1 MNVFR
6 EKYGPWALVLGASE
20 GLGEAFAHAAA
31 QRGLHIAM
39 AARRAGLLHEAADRV
54 AGKHGVETRA
64 IPADLSQPDFL
75 ESLKDA
81 IRDLEVGLVVYNAA
95 AGHIGSFVDQ
105 DLGHAMEMVEI
116 NCGGPVRVAHHFSR
130 QMKARGKG
138 GIILMSSGAAL
149 AGGPGN
155 ALYAAGKSFEL
166 ILGEGLARELR
177 PAGVDVL
184 SLIGPA
190 IDTPN
195 FWRDDPD
202 VDRMLGPPLPSPQVA
217 EEALE
222 QLGKCSSW
230 VAGQAYRD
238 GLAALGTLPREQQI
252 DAMEASVLSMYGERA
267 RPVTP
272 KE

>member
-1 MNVFR
+1 MNVFQ
-6 EKYGPWALVLGASE
+6 KNYGPWALVLGASE
-20 GLGEAFAHAAA
+20 GLGEAFAHAAGK
-31 QRGLHIAM
+31 RGLHVAM
-39 AARRAGLLHEAADRV
+39 AARRPEVLREAADRL

-64 IPADLSQPDFL
+64 IPTDLGDPDFMATL
-75 ESLKDA
+75 QPA
-81 IRDLEVGLVVYNAA
+81 IADLEVGLVVYNAA

-105 DLGHAMEMVEI
+105 DLGQALQMVEI
-116 NCGGPVRVAHHFSR
+116 NCRGPVLVAHHFSR

-138 GIILMSSGAAL
+138 GIVLMSSGAAL

-177 PAGVDVL
+177 PDGVDVL

-195 FWRDDPD
+195 FWRDHPN
-202 VDRMLGPPLPSPQVA
+202 VEKMLGPPMPSAQVA
-217 EEALE
+217 EEALD

-230 VAGQAYRD
+230 VAGQNYRD

-252 DAMEASVLSMYGERA
+252 DVMEASILSMYGERA
-267 RPVTP
+267 LLEPP

>member
-1 MNVFR
+1 MNVFQ
-6 EKYGPWALVLGASE
+6 KNYGPWALVLGASE
-20 GLGEAFAHAAA
+20 GLGEAFAHAAGK
-31 QRGLHIAM
+31 RGLHVAM
-39 AARRAGLLHEAADRV
+39 AARRPELLREAAGRL
-54 AGKHGVETRA
+54 AGKHGIETRA
-64 IPADLSQPDFL
+64 IPTDLSEPDFL
-75 ESLKDA
+75 ETLQEA
-81 IRDLEVGLVVYNAA
+81 IPDLDIGLVVYNAA

-105 DLGHAMEMVEI
+105 DLDQALQMVDI
-116 NCGGPVRVAHHFSR
+116 NCRGPVLVAHHFSR

-138 GIILMSSGAAL
+138 GIVLMSSGAAL

-166 ILGEGLARELR
+166 ILGEGLSRELR

-195 FWRDDPD
+195 FWRDNPNTDK
-202 VDRMLGPPLPSPQVA
+202 MLGPPLPSAQVA

-222 QLGKCSSW
+222 QLGKRSSW
-230 VAGQAYRD
+230 VAGQTYRD

-267 RPVTP
+267 RAEPP
-272 KE
+272 QE